1 MTLLFYNFLT
11 VARMRGMHYHI
22 QLFSVEA
29 QVGFNSLVISVSH
42 ICWDARHM
50 PLCTSPGWNGI
61 SWTPCLGWP
70 QTSIL
75 PILVF

>member
-42 ICWDARHM
+42 IC
-50 PLCTSPGWNGI
+50 
-61 SWTPCLGWP
+61 
-70 QTSIL
+70 
-75 PILVF
+75 